1 MRRRVWRSG
10 GPLAGLLA
18 VAAASLVLAGGTPG
32 SAGVVLPP
40 ASAPAG
46 AAGPGQEVTGAD
58 WPAYLHGPRHSSYAA
73 TQTLIRPGSARRL
86 VLKWRYVGHGFTAG
100 PAVADGAVF
109 IGSRSGWFYQ
119 FSAATGRILHRAFIG
134 VRPATRCG
142 AGGVAD
148 TPAVAADPS
157 DHQDTVY
164 VGGPSGYLYAFAA
177 ADLALKWKAVIAIP
191 SSRVDYF
198 EWSSPTVAN
207 GRVYIGVASQCDDP
221 LVRGAVIGFSQATG
235 KKLAEFHTVPRGV
248 LGGSIWSSVAVGPGG
263 DVYASTGNGVPGAP
277 HPYHTDSIIKL
288 SPVRLR
294 LLGSFIVPRAQRVAD
309 GDFGGSPVIF
319 GRYVGACDKNGIF
332 YALRRSTM
340 TLAWQKRI
348 GAPAGGGDDSQCTAA
363 PAYSGRH
370 LYFGGPAV
378 TVRGRTYRGS
388 VQERNPADGRL
399 LWATG
404 LPNGVIGSPSMDGG
418 GVLAVGTFDSTSTPN
433 STYLLNAATGRIIR
447 QLVRGKA
454 FAQSAFASGWLFTA
468 NLAGLDA
475 WALPAPLGG

>member
-1 MRRRVWRSG
+1 MQRRVWRSG
-10 GPLAGLLA
+10 WLVAGLLA
-18 VAAASLVLAGGTPG
+18 VVAASVVLAGGTQG
-32 SAGVVLPP
+32 SAEVVLPP
-40 ASAPAG
+40 ASSLAD
-46 AAGPGQEVTGAD
+46 AAGPGPAVTGAD
-58 WPAYLHGPRHSSYAA
+58 WPAYLHGPAHSSYAA
-73 TQTLIRPGSARRL
+73 TQTLIRPANVRRL
-86 VLKWRYVGHGFTAG
+86 VRKWRYAGHGFTAS
-100 PAVADGAVF
+100 PAVVGGAVF

-119 FSAATGRILHRAFIG
+119 FSAATGRILHKAFIG
-134 VRPATRCG
+134 LRHATRCG
-142 AGGVAD
+142 GGGVAD
-148 TPAVAADPS
+148 TAAVAADPA

-177 ADLALKWKAVIAIP
+177 ANLALKWKSVIAIP

-248 LGGSIWSSVAVGPGG
+248 LGGSVWSSVAVAPGG
-263 DVYASTGNGVPGAP
+263 DVYASTGNGVAGAP
-277 HPYHTDSIIKL
+277 HPYHTDSIVKL
-288 SPVRLR
+288 SPAKLT
-294 LLGSFIVPRAQRVAD
+294 LLGSFIVPRAQRIAD

-319 GRYVGACDKNGIF
+319 GRDVGACDKNGIF
-332 YALRRSTM
+332 YAIRRSTM
-340 TLAWQKRI
+340 TMAWEKRI
-348 GAPAGGGDDSQCTAA
+348 GAAAGGGGDSQCSAA
-363 PAYSGRH
+363 PAYAGRH

-378 TVRGRTYRGS
+378 TIRGRPYRGS

-399 LWATG
+399 VWATG
-404 LPNGVIGSPSMDGG
+404 LPNGVIGSPSLDGG

-433 STYLLNAATGRIIR
+433 STYLLNAATGHINR

-468 NLAGLDA
+468 NLTGLYA
-475 WALPAPLGG
+475 WALPAPPTS